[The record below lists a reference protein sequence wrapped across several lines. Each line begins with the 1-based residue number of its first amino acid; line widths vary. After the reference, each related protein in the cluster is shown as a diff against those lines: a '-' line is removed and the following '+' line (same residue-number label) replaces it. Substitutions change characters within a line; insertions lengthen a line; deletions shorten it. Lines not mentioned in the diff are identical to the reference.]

1 MDTDAGFSKKR
12 LPHLERM
19 SAEQHALITLINA
32 ACYVIDEQP
41 KQVLF
46 AKLCEHIGIKLTS

>member
-1 MDTDAGFSKKR
+1 MDTNAEFSKKR
-12 LPHLERM
+12 LPHLEGM
-19 SAEQHALITLINA
+19 TEQQHALITLINA

-46 AKLCEHIGIKLTS
+46 AKLCEHVGIEVTS